1 MAAASFDI
9 VSRGFGYYVSLI
21 SLVLFAIGLQV
32 GIFEV
37 NKEIPGYYGVS
48 IIFLVNFVEYFQ
60 WMLRQIITTES
71 LMISS

>member
-1 MAAASFDI
+1 M
-9 VSRGFGYYVSLI
+9 GGSLV

-37 NKEIPGYYGVS
+37 NKEIPGYYGVT
-48 IIFLVNFVEYFQ
+48 IIFLVTFVEYFQ

-71 LMISS
+71 LMISSERANQIMKL